1 MKTKGLSTFASL
13 RAGVVALVATALV
26 ITPLAVAH
34 AADAPTFGK
43 ACTTE
48 GVSTGQSISSL
59 ICLTGANGKLTWA
72 RVRLGATNA
81 QPVGPSTP
89 PKGTI
94 EFHHWRPEDKIVL
107 QGIIDKFQAK
117 YPGTVINQVIMT
129 SVDYTNLAYAK
140 INANKKAAL
149 L

>member
-48 GVSTGQSISSL
+48 GVSTGQSTSSL
-59 ICLTGANGKLTWA
+59 ICQTGSNGKLTWQ

-81 QPVGPSTP
+81 KPVAASSAPDTP
-89 PKGTI
+89 TW
-94 EFHHWRPEDKIVL
+94 HL
-107 QGIIDKFQAK
+107 QRSIQIRKLQ
-117 YPGTVINQVIMT
+117 
-129 SVDYTNLAYAK
+129 SL
-140 INANKKAAL
+140 
-149 L
+149 